1 VFTGLRGDVPEL
13 LDEVTVSVLPSLSE
27 GLSNA
32 ILESMAAGVP
42 VVATAVG
49 GNAEAVMDGV
59 TGLLVPPGDP
69 AALAGAICTLLEDD
83 ELATRLGRAGRERV
97 EERFSEKR
105 MVRDTEQFYL
115 SLLAKNGGRRATWGR
130 AEGTA

>member
-1 VFTGLRGDVPEL
+1 
-13 LDEVTVSVLPSLSE
+13 
-27 GLSNA
+27 
-32 ILESMAAGVP
+32 
-42 VVATAVG
+42 
-49 GNAEAVMDGV
+49 
-59 TGLLVPPGDP
+59 LVPPGDP

-97 EERFSEKR
+97 EERFSQKR